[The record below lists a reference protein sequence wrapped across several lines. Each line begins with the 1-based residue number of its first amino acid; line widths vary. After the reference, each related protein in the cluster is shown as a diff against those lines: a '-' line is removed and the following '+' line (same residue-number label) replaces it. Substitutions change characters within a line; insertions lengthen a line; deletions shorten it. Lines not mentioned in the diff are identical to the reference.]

1 VARTGCSVLWLLL
14 ALLLGQ
20 PTAAESFK
28 SAKLLPVS
36 TGVDYVLSADLN
48 GDGKPDLIY
57 LPSLMSGTPITLRTP
72 EVLLGNGDGTF
83 AAAQAVPLLP
93 ASAGSEGKFAIA
105 DVNKD
110 GKPDLIVVV
119 ATNTSN
125 SKIAVFLGNG
135 DGTFQ
140 PGIVSVGPS
149 NTNSF
154 PGLDAQMGIAD
165 FDGDGAVDI
174 IVSDLANDTLSF
186 LSGDN
191 QGHFTL
197 KNTWFDGNNPRDIH
211 FADLNGDGNLDF
223 VAQGGLSSSISVY
236 LGNGNGAFKQGVTY
250 TGPHFISSMVLNDIN
265 HDGHL
270 DLVVSGFNNTVDI
283 LLGNGDGTFSNTS
296 AGGSSYA
303 GVGPNV
309 VAVSDFDGDGTLD
322 IAVASHNG
330 IGILLGLGNLT
341 YQAASEFPVGP
352 FPYNLAIGDFNADGH
367 IDYAVVTAGGIALLF
382 GNAGGTLQSAD
393 AYDVGY
399 QVTGAASGDFN
410 GDKFPDVAVGVSGFA
425 PRILLGKGD
434 GTFTITPDQA
444 QPTINLNTLSTTS
457 VGDINGDHKLDL
469 LISQGNAYLEL
480 GNGDGTFGALSAF
493 SVPGVSATSFFTA
506 DFNNDGVTDLATFGN
521 QSVIFLTAQPNHTY
535 TQFTANLSSSS
546 SLITSNLA
554 FADVNHDG
562 KIDAVVNSST
572 VVNNGFGGSVNVLLG
587 NGDGTFAIG
596 PVYATAFSAEPNFAI
611 GDVDGDGNLDIITS
625 VGNPGNPTVQ
635 TGFTFQ
641 VLYANGD
648 GTFQNPV
655 SIATPHF
662 VASVAA
668 GDLDQDG
675 IADLVFSD
683 GNVVTVTHGAR
694 NRTFG
699 PPRDYLAGD
708 SPVDPMLI
716 DLNGD
721 GALDLVFAN
730 SETNNVSTATILLN
744 LGVTRGTLTATPSLA
759 VYGQP
764 ILLSASFAGTVAAA
778 GLPTGSVS
786 FLIDN
791 AATGAAPLQNG
802 TASFNDAL
810 LTPPGTHAI
819 TANWTGDDTFNPHNL
834 SGQVV
839 VNKADT
845 STTLSSAPLVAVI
858 GQTVSVIA
866 RVVPPFQ
873 GVPTGTIQ
881 FQPGSGSPS
890 SATLDSAASASLG
903 VDTSKLTLGAYSYTA
918 NYSGDAN
925 FNPRTSTAV
934 QFKVTDF
941 ALAVDPGSLTVTA
954 GGSGNVN
961 VSASSA
967 SGFNGTVDLSCS
979 GLPSNARCGF
989 APASVSLAAAM
1000 SASST
1005 LTVTTTRSAML
1016 PLLQWQPPN
1025 RLERYPLPTVALSL
1039 AVWVFALFVLFGMR
1053 RRFMRIPLTLA
1064 VALFLGLIVCVFAG
1078 CGGRGSGGSGT
1089 PHVATYTVQVV
1100 GAVHGSAPTT
1110 SRSTTISVTIQQ

>member
-1 VARTGCSVLWLLL
+1 LVFGLLL
-14 ALLLGQ
+14 RQ
-20 PTAAESFK
+20 PAAAESFK

-48 GDGKPDLIY
+48 GDGKLDLVY
-57 LPSLMSGTPITLRTP
+57 LPSITSGAPISLRTP
-72 EVLLGNGDGTF
+72 QVLLGNGDGTF
-83 AAAQAVPLLP
+83 AAAQAVPSIP
-93 ASAGSEGKFAIA
+93 ASAGSLGRFAIA

-110 GKPDLIVVV
+110 GKPDLVVVV
-119 ATNTSN
+119 ATNTSG
-125 SKIAVFLGNG
+125 SSLAVFLGNG

-149 NTNSF
+149 STNTF
-154 PGLDAQMGIAD
+154 PNLDARMGIAD

-174 IVSDLANDTLSF
+174 VVSDLANDTLSF
-186 LSGDN
+186 LSGDH

-197 KNTWFDGNNPRDIH
+197 QDTWFDGNNPRDIH
-211 FADLNGDGNLDF
+211 VADLNGDGHLDF

-236 LGNGNGAFKQGVTY
+236 LGNGNGTFQPMVTY
-250 TGPHFISSMVLNDIN
+250 TGPHFTGSVVLNDIN

-283 LLGNGDGTFSNTS
+283 LLGKGDGTFSNTS

-303 GVGPNV
+303 GVGPTV

-330 IGILLGLGNLT
+330 IGILRGLGNLT
-341 YQAASEFPVGP
+341 YQAPSEFPVGP
-352 FPYNLAIGDFNADGH
+352 FPYNPAIGDFNADGH
-367 IDYAVVTAGGIALLF
+367 IDFAVATTAGIALLF
-382 GNAGGTLQSAD
+382 GNADGSLRAAD

-399 QVTGAASGDFN
+399 QVTSAASGDFN
-410 GDKFPDVAVGVSGFA
+410 GDTIPDIAVGVSGFA
-425 PRILLGKGD
+425 PRILLGTGD

-444 QPTINLNTLSTTS
+444 QPTSNINTLSTTS

-506 DFNNDGVTDLATFGN
+506 DFNNDGVTDLATVSN

-535 TQFTANLSSSS
+535 TQFTANLPSSAGSVGG
-546 SLITSNLA
+546 NLA
-554 FADVNHDG
+554 FADLNHDG
-562 KIDAVVNSST
+562 KIDVVFNS
-572 VVNNGFGGSVNVLLG
+572 GRSVDILLG

-596 PVYATAFSAEPNFAI
+596 PVYTTASSTTSTFAI
-611 GDVDGDGNLDIITS
+611 GDVDGDGNVDIITCA
-625 VGNPGNPTVQ
+625 GNSSANPIMQ
-635 TGFTFQ
+635 TGLALQ
-641 VLYANGD
+641 VLYGNGD

-655 SIATPHF
+655 SLATPHS

-668 GDLDQDG
+668 GDLNQDG
-675 IADLVFSD
+675 IADLVLSD
-683 GNVVTVTHGAR
+683 GNVVTVMHGTR
-694 NRTFG
+694 DRTFG

-708 SPVDPMLI
+708 FPVDPMLI

-730 SETNNVSTATILLN
+730 SETNNVSTATVMLN
-744 LGVTRGTLTATPSLA
+744 LGVTRGTLTAVPFPG

-764 ILLSASFAGTVAAA
+764 ILLSASFAGTVAVA

-786 FLIDN
+786 FLIDS

-802 TASFNDAL
+802 TASFNDTL

-819 TANWTGDDTFNPHNL
+819 TANWAGDDTFNPHNL

-845 STTLSSAPLVAVI
+845 STTLSSAPFVAVI

-866 RVVPPFQ
+866 HVVPPFQ

-890 SATLDSAASASLG
+890 SATLDAAASASLA
-903 VDTSKLTLGAYSYTA
+903 VDTSKLALGAYSYTA

-925 FNPRTSTAV
+925 FNPSASIAA

-941 ALAVDPGSLTVTA
+941 ALAVDPGTLTVTA

-961 VSASSA
+961 VSANSA

-979 GLPSNARCGF
+979 GLPTNARCGF

-1016 PLLQWQPPN
+1016 PVLEWQRPN
-1025 RLERYPLPTVALSL
+1025 RLGGYPLPTVALL
-1039 AVWVFALFVLFGMR
+1039 LGAWGFALFVLFVMR
-1053 RRFMRIPLTLA
+1053 WRFIRIPLTLA
-1064 VALFLGLIVCVFAG
+1064 AALFLGFIVCVFAG
-1078 CGGRGSGGSGT
+1078 CGGGRSSGGGT
-1089 PHVATYTVQVV
+1089 PHAATYTVQVL
-1100 GAVHGSAPTT
+1100 ATVHGSAPPTA
-1110 SRSTTISVTIQQ
+1110 RSATITLTIQQ